1 MIQIIICEET
11 RLSVYIYIYL
21 TIYTAVTE
29 NHGSFAGAAGI
40 RRSDGGNR
48 SDWQPPS
55 HVVYVSGKSNVKVPG
70 EKPSSD
76 D

>member
-1 MIQIIICEET
+1 M
-11 RLSVYIYIYL
+11 
-21 TIYTAVTE
+21 TE

-48 SDWQPPS
+48 SDWQPPG